1 MIPAMTDPDLPHA
14 RPGVGAF
21 CLSFLPYSQTFV
33 YDELVH
39 LARYRA
45 EVFTPLRRNADRFPF
60 PAVHAVADEAGPGAW
75 RERWYRWRA
84 WNPGFH
90 ERLATGG
97 FRVLHAHFGWAGV
110 YALPHAERLNL
121 PLVVTFYGYDVPLLT
136 QPARYWPRHWRYWL
150 GAGRLFRRA
159 DRILAVSRDLVD
171 RLVALGAPPERTQL
185 KHIGVRIPEP
195 RPGERPA
202 GPLQVLMVGRF
213 VEKKGFEYG
222 LAAFAGLCR
231 RGVEARLTVAGDG
244 PLAPAYRRLVAE
256 SGIGD
261 RVNFPGVLRHGA
273 VLDAM
278 RRSDVFMLPS
288 VTARNGDREGNPTVL
303 KEACAVGLPVVAT
316 RHAGIPEAV
325 DDGESALLVAERDA
339 AGLEDGLTRLTDPAL
354 RARLGDAARARMI
367 RDFDIRRITAEV
379 ESLYD
384 EVAEARARR

>member
-1 MIPAMTDPDLPHA
+1 MTDPDLPHA

-39 LARYRA
+39 LTRYRA
-45 EVFTPLRRNADRFPF
+45 EVFTPLRRHADRFPF
-60 PAVHAVADEAGPGAW
+60 PAVHAVADESDAGAW
-75 RERWYRWRA
+75 RARWYRLRA
-84 WNPGFH
+84 WNAGFH
-90 ERLATGG
+90 ARLAEGG

-121 PLVVTFYGYDVPLLT
+121 PLVVTFYGYDVPLLSQAT
-136 QPARYWPRHWRYWL
+136 RYWPRHWRYWL

-159 DRILAVSRDLVD
+159 DRILAVSQDLVD
-171 RLVALGAPPERTQL
+171 RLIALGAPAERTHR

-195 RPGERPA
+195 KPAERRPG
-202 GPLQVLMVGRF
+202 PLRVLMVGRF

-222 LAAFAGLCR
+222 LQAFAGLVR
-231 RGVEARLTVAGDG
+231 RGVDARLTLAGDG
-244 PLAPAYRRLVAE
+244 PLAPTYRRLIAE

-261 RVNFPGVLRHGA
+261 RVDFPGVLRHA
-273 VLDAM
+273 EVLETM
-278 RRSDVFMLPS
+278 RRSDVFLLPS

-303 KEACAVGLPVVAT
+303 KEACAIGLPVVAS

-325 DDGESALLVAERDA
+325 DDGASALLVAERDTA
-339 AGLEDGLTRLTDPAL
+339 ALEDRLARLTDPAL
-354 RARLGDAARARMI
+354 RARLGGAARERMI
-367 RDFDIRRITAEV
+367 RDFDIRRITAQV
-379 ESLYD
+379 ERMYD